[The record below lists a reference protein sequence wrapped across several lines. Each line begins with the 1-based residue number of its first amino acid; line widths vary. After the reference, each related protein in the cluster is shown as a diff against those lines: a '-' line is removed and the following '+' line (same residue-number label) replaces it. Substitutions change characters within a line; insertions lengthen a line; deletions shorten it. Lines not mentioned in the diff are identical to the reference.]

1 MFLNTSTPL
10 LPVLNNRA
18 KEHLNDDW
26 SIEKEGG
33 GMRGIKLVDKILKFD
48 FDKIKYCGT

>member
-10 LPVLNNRA
+10 IPVLNNRA

-33 GMRGIKLVDKILKFD
+33 GDEMYQTCRQNFGFRL
-48 FDKIKYCGT
+48 